1 MLPFW
6 IPVMAGAA
14 IGMGLG
20 ATVGPKEEPLWKR
33 MLVGGGLGAT
43 AGLGVG
49 ASGALGAGGGLSAG
63 AVEGMTA
70 TEIAAAE
77 VAAAEIAA
85 AEAAAAAPL
94 TTSQAV
100 VNLGLQPGVAS
111 NVLGGVGAAM
121 VNHPFYTAGGLGAA
135 GMLMLPGGKE
145 DGNRDNAPE
154 SYPQDASWEGGS
166 GRPSFGGGISPSG
179 VGQSFYDDERFN
191 RLGFYG

>member
-1 MLPFW
+1 
-6 IPVMAGAA
+6 
-14 IGMGLG
+14 
-20 ATVGPKEEPLWKR
+20 
-33 MLVGGGLGAT
+33 
-43 AGLGVG
+43 
-49 ASGALGAGGGLSAG
+49 
-63 AVEGMTA
+63 
-70 TEIAAAE
+70 
-77 VAAAEIAA
+77 
-85 AEAAAAAPL
+85 
-94 TTSQAV
+94 
-100 VNLGLQPGVAS
+100 LQPGVAS